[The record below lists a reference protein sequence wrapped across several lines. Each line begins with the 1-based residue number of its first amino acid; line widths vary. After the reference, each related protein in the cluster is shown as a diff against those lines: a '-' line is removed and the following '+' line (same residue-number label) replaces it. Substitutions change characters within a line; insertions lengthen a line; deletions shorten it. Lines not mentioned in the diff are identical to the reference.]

1 MSKESTKEERSEM
14 ARELG
19 RQGGRAFVNKY
30 GKGQM
35 KKLAKRGAKARWG
48 TEPRKK
54 DDKRTPTNKKR
65 NPRTGEK
72 KNGGV

>member
-1 MSKESTKEERSEM
+1 MTKELTKEQRSEM

-19 RQGGRAFVNKY
+19 RLGGRAFVNKY

-35 KKLAKRGAKARWG
+35 KKLAKRGANARWG

-54 DDKRTPTNKKR
+54 DDKRTRTNKRKS
-65 NPRTGEK
+65 
-72 KNGGV
+72 

>member
-1 MSKESTKEERSEM
+1 MKKELTKEERSEI

-19 RQGGRAFVNKY
+19 RAGGRAFVKKY

-35 KKLAKRGAKARWG
+35 KELAKRGANARWG

-54 DDKRTPTNKKR
+54 DDKRTRATKRKKS
-65 NPRTGEK
+65 
-72 KNGGV
+72 